1 MAIRSDPHILVG
13 TWPVSKIFSIAYLDK
28 YSIKLW
34 LEAIYDG
41 RRAVVD
47 NITLT
52 LTKF

>member
-1 MAIRSDPHILVG
+1 MNLKYNKIDK
-13 TWPVSKIFSIAYLDK
+13 SKLKSGNK